1 MGKYM
6 TENEL
11 ALCETLHHPI
21 AFQEFVTPVNARATK
36 TLPMEDWLEEDRWG
50 NVRVYQYPTL
60 GWDHLLPDS
69 VPIDSGGREAD
80 RVSMGNCFDWGGR
93 ATSKSWGGT
102 HDELQDGIVRAG
114 ELSLV
119 TSLDDNHLEKRIEL
133 LWKYKNQHPL
143 FKVLVTGARRDPHA
157 IMNWWNG
164 HETNGIIESTTGE
177 GDTYLGTHAHRVNI
191 DEFQLTSQNAWTKL
205 HDAVSEDGCVMRTTG
220 VSDGRL
226 DTPAHDTRNSDQYAP
241 YVHEKPQMLNKIKWT
256 PANKLRA
263 IETYG
268 GIDSQ
273 GYKTNILALEGDPM
287 SGVWDMDQI
296 KACIA
301 TMSEDSRKNVE
312 NRRPQ
317 KCPVEYVNGVKFK
330 EYVENFMAGYI
341 ADGKSKE
348 KARALAVERVIGTID
363 FPADRDAKQ
372 RVVLSM
378 DVGKRIHPSV
388 VGIWGIDEKGNPV
401 LWGIVIFYSVDYE
414 DQAEILK
421 HMIDRYGADYIG
433 LDTTGRG
440 GDAIAEKLIKWRSV
454 DEGLTIVPVVFSS
467 TVEVPDPTKTEGR
480 RKRDR
485 NAKKKLG
492 VKYFATSQLQIRFQR
507 QAITLLHDFS
517 MLTEFQTEVAKRS
530 SGRTQSVP
538 ETYFG
543 PRGDHRID
551 MLRCLEMLLYVMT
564 AKRGRAR
571 RRRENTV
578 MAKVTKWRAVA

>member
-1 MGKYM
+1 M

-11 ALCETLHHPI
+11 AAYEILHHPI
-21 AFQEFVTPVNARATK
+21 MFQEFITPVNVRATK
-36 TLPMEDWLEEDRWG
+36 TLPMTDWFEEDRWG

-60 GWDHLLPDS
+60 GWDHMLPDD
-69 VPIDSGGREAD
+69 VPIDSGGRVAD
-80 RVSMGNCFDWGGR
+80 RMSAGNCFDWGGR

-114 ELSLV
+114 EISLV

-133 LWKYKNQHPL
+133 LWQYKNQHPL
-143 FKVLVTGARRDPHA
+143 FKVLIPTARRDPHA
-157 IMNWWNG
+157 IMDWWNG
-164 HETNGIIESTTGE
+164 HRTNGIIESTTGE
-177 GDTYLGTHAHRVNI
+177 GDTYLGTHAHRINI
-191 DEFQLTSQNAWTKL
+191 DEFQLTGQAAWTKL
-205 HDAVSEDGCVMRTTG
+205 HDAVAEDGRVIRTTG

-226 DTPAHDTRNSDQYAP
+226 DTPAHDTRNSSTYLP
-241 YVHEKPQMLNKIKWT
+241 YVHEKPQFLNRIKWT
-256 PANKLRA
+256 PANKQKA
-263 IETYG
+263 IELYG

-296 KACIA
+296 KVCIA
-301 TMSEDSRKNVE
+301 TMPEDKNKNTE

-317 KCPVEYVNGVKFK
+317 KCPVEYVNGVMFK
-330 EYVENFMAGYI
+330 QNVESIMAGHM
-341 ADGKSKE
+341 ADGKTKD
-348 KARALAVERVIGTID
+348 KARELAIGQMIGLMD
-363 FPADRDAKQ
+363 FPADRDATQ

-388 VGIWGIDEKGNPV
+388 IGIWGLDDKGNPN

-421 HMIDRYGADYIG
+421 HMIDRYGADCIG

-440 GDAIAEKLIKWRSV
+440 GDTIAEKLVRWRSE
-454 DEGLTIVPVVFSS
+454 DEGLIIIPVVFSS
-467 TVEVPDPTKTEGR
+467 TVEVPDPTKTDGK

-507 QAITLLHDFS
+507 QGIQLLHDFS
-517 MLTEFQTEVAKRS
+517 MMTEFQTEVSKRS

-551 MLRCLEMLLYVMT
+551 MMRCLEMLLYHIAT
-564 AKRGRAR
+564 KKGRRKRHKPGVAM
-571 RRRENTV
+571 V
-578 MAKVTKWRAVA
+578 KVTQWRASA